1 MMKYRSS
8 QCFIVAWLWLLVG
21 FSLSNVVVAD
31 GRGLR
36 ERQVHEEV
44 QTRAAVQKR
53 LILDQRERREE
64 ELRELVNRARVE
76 CGGIGGGGITATTS
90 TAVTVTLGG
99 HLSVA
104 EFDDEDNNNDNDDN
118 NNNGSYGSSSG
129 RSSSGGGGGGGG
141 AVINDTT
148 EASRQ
153 REGTQE
159 VQLLTMTEFLPS
171 VRVRIGGLVVVG
183 HTVVGLAVVGLA
195 VAGD

>member
-1 MMKYRSS
+1 MKYRSS

-44 QTRAAVQKR
+44 RTRAAVQKR

-76 CGGIGGGGITATTS
+76 CGGMGGGGGGGGGGGITATTS
-90 TAVTVTLGG
+90 TVVTVTLGG
-99 HLSVA
+99 HSSVA

-141 AVINDTT
+141 
-148 EASRQ
+148 
-153 REGTQE
+153 
-159 VQLLTMTEFLPS
+159 
-171 VRVRIGGLVVVG
+171 GG
-183 HTVVGLAVVGLA
+183 
-195 VAGD
+195 